1 MRFEKPFLY
10 VLHLG
15 APLPPPGLG
24 LLVLCC
30 PRVGAGAGLE
40 AGRQLVPGAGAG
52 RAEDHHVSGLQ
63 VSDDKPGSVLCTRL
77 LLPLW

>member
-1 MRFEKPFLY
+1 MRFEEPFFN
-10 VLHLG
+10 VIHLR
-15 APLPPPGLG
+15 ALLPAPGLG
-24 LLVLCC
+24 LPVLCC

-63 VSDDKPGSVLCTRL
+63 GGDDKSGSVVCTRL

>member
-1 MRFEKPFLY
+1 MIFEEPPLY

-24 LLVLCC
+24 LHVLCC

-40 AGRQLVPGAGAG
+40 AGHELVPGAGAG

-63 VSDDKPGSVLCTRL
+63 VSDDKPGSVVWTRL
-77 LLPLW
+77 LLPL

>member
-15 APLPPPGLG
+15 APLPAPGLG
-24 LLVLCC
+24 LHVLCC

-40 AGRQLVPGAGAG
+40 AGRQLVPGLGAG